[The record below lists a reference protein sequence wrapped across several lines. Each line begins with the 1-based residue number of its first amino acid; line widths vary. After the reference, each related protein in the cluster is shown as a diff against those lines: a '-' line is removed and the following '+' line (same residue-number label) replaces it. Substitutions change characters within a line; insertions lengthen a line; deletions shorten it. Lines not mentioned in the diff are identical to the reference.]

1 MSKLTVTLPDELHAQ
16 IRQELEAQGI
26 TTGQFIE
33 MVVTKYFTKS
43 KEGENNMA
51 TRTIAFQVSEELYQ
65 RIKEYLNRYQE
76 VYGRKLTQREFML
89 QLIEDALSEAENE
102 FEAAAAAEEES
113 PEQEEAL
120 DSEPD
125 TEDADESDCR
135 PRKRTRKEAMLPRR
149 RWRNRASGRGK
160 HCWRMARPLLWG
172 RPGMLSEN
180 LLPVSANR
188 TDARR
193 KTRCMTNLIPS
204 RGCIHQ
210 L

>member
-1 MSKLTVTLPDELHAQ
+1 MSKLTVTLPDELHEQ
-16 IRQELEAQGI
+16 IRQELEEQGI

-89 QLIEDALSEAENE
+89 QLIEDALSEAEEE
-102 FEAAAAAEEES
+102 FEAATAAEEEA
-113 PEQEEAL
+113 PEAEEGP

-125 TEDADESDCR
+125 TDESDVY
-135 PRKRTRKEAMLPRR
+135 EDDAGESLEEE
-149 RWRNRASGRGK
+149 SGE
-160 HCWRMARPLLWG
+160 
-172 RPGMLSEN
+172 SYT
-180 LLPVSANR
+180 SY
-188 TDARR
+188 TDEE
-193 KTRCMTNLIPS
+193 
-204 RGCIHQ
+204 
-210 L
+210 